1 MCTCALAA
9 EAGTRAAKV
18 GIVCAHVRG
27 DGHGE
32 SKQADGMPRG
42 VKAEMNSGGGKT
54 SFREPHLSAC
64 RYMLHKWPITICPK
78 KLEI

>member
-42 VKAEMNSGGGKT
+42 VKAEMSAASARTRKRRKDKGKGT
-54 SFREPHLSAC
+54 REIEQK
-64 RYMLHKWPITICPK
+64 RD
-78 KLEI
+78 